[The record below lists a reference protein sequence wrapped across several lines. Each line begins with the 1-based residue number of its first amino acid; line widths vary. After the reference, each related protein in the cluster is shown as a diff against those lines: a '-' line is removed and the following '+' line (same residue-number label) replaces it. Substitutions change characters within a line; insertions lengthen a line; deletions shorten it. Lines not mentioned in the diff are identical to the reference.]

1 MTEIEL
7 SVEDPTRAG
16 TRRMNPEEG
25 IARWLDV
32 MDACEQFLLTG
43 LSQNTVQDGDL
54 VTAYRK
60 WYARQMAE
68 HDKMIHGMIRRFSD
82 SDGKH
87 VG

>member
-1 MTEIEL
+1 MPDIGL
-7 SVEDPTRAG
+7 SVEGTTTAG
-16 TRRMNPEEG
+16 TPRMNPEEG